1 MFLLFVDAIL
11 VNVELGPFENNC
23 QGYDATAT
31 AGCFFRA
38 KQRPERQGVRLK
50 NTMKPAKQKK
60 PEPDKPVRAFLPCTC
75 RQYWRSSA
83 KCLMTITR
91 RI

>member
-38 KQRPERQGVRLK
+38 KQRPEREGARWKITKNQPNKKSPNRINRFGLFCLALAGSIGGQVR
-50 NTMKPAKQKK
+50 N
-60 PEPDKPVRAFLPCTC
+60 V
-75 RQYWRSSA
+75 
-83 KCLMTITR
+83 
-91 RI
+91 